1 MSKCA
6 PIAKYPKEI
15 WGAMAGLSLDETPI
29 ICGGKHFGPSYSECY
44 TYNDK
49 WQQIQSMKY
58 PSSFGAEVSSH
69 YASKKHH
76 FIITGGRNGTDSNS
90 QNYVRGMSYDGQWED
105 ITPALPNNLN
115 RHCLVSI
122 NSSSLMAI
130 GGWQNENYVA
140 ATLILHDGSTSWISG
155 PSLNTSRYGHGCAR
169 IRFSFIKKFYCQN
182 ISELNFYQNLFSNY
196 N

>member
-6 PIAKYPKEI
+6 PIAKYPKAL

-29 ICGGKHFGPSYSECY
+29 FCGGEYTGPSYSECY

-58 PSSFGAEVSSH
+58 PSSYGAEVSSH

-76 FIITGGRNGTDSNS
+76 FIITGGRNGSSENS

-130 GGWQNENYVA
+130 GGRQNENSVA

-155 PSLNTSRYGHGCAR
+155 PSLNTARYFHGCAR
-169 IRFSFIKKFYCQN
+169 IRLSFNDKI
-182 ISELNFYQNLFSNY
+182 
-196 N
+196 

>member
-1 MSKCA
+1 
-6 PIAKYPKEI
+6 
-15 WGAMAGLSLDETPI
+15 MAGLSLDETPI
-29 ICGGKHFGPSYSECY
+29 ICGGEKTPSNSECY

-58 PSSFGAEVSSH
+58 PSAFGAEVSSH

-130 GGWQNENYVA
+130 GGRQNRNYVA

-155 PSLNTSRYGHGCAR
+155 PSLNTARYFHGCAR
-169 IRFSFIKKFYCQN
+169 IRLSFNDKI
-182 ISELNFYQNLFSNY
+182 
-196 N
+196 